1 MFFVFLKNF
10 FFSLLYFLLITIL
23 LFVFSLDLFSQ
34 INIQDKDWSPHVNL
48 KNINF
53 LSYFNDKLFCF
64 APSGFYSLDLNDN
77 SISKNFSS
85 LNVKNLSFTSSI
97 IAGNTLV
104 LASKNGEIE
113 IFSNG
118 EKFIIDLNSPGENI
132 VIHSMSIFN
141 NTLFVSSNLGLI
153 NVSLELNIVKEK
165 YHYFGE
171 KREKLIPKKSY
182 VIDNKLFIITENGI
196 YYYEFGNGNPLDF
209 NYWKKISIESHKLIG
224 IYSLNDSYYF
234 YSDNSVFSKD
244 LESVFTTSENKLI
257 NIKTYG
263 NNIYVLYEE
272 LQADK
277 MKIGVLVN
285 NKLLTLDF
293 SENLTSINDFIEVK
307 GHLWIAGNEYS
318 IYNSSEKS
326 FFIPSDNLETAPEN
340 IKSVDN
346 GTYVFS
352 SSNSISYNLSGDEW
366 QNYKLSNFDNISSVA
381 NYGNDIY
388 YSSYSKGLYN
398 YSTGEIINHLS
409 ENSLLVPLPNDE
421 VNISDIFFYN
431 NKLWM
436 INYGSKTPLLTYQK
450 DNSWS
455 YYELKNN
462 KVIYPI
468 KFKFNK
474 NFIWILLEKNK
485 GGGIIIYDIE
495 TNQVYN
501 LSKENGKLN
510 TNNVNDIDVDNL
522 GNVWIATD
530 EGLIYYSSSNFDDNF
545 TYIIPNDGEKF
556 LFKNI
561 KITSLKITYSN
572 HVLLGT
578 EDGLIIF
585 DNLNNSIVYQF
596 NNLNSPLI
604 EDFIKSISIN
614 EKGVSYILTSGG
626 LMSLRTASTK
636 PKDDYSK
643 IKIYPNPIKLK
654 EHDRLFF
661 ESLMDNNSV
670 KIVSLNG
677 EKVLETKVYGGGFTW
692 DLINT
697 YGNKIGPGIY
707 LIFIIN
713 QDGLESMISKILV
726 I

>member
-132 VIHSMSIFN
+132 LIYSMSIYDK
-141 NTLFVSSNLGLI
+141 TLFVSSNLGLI

>member
-10 FFSLLYFLLITIL
+10 FFSLLNLVSIVIL
-23 LFVFSLDLFSQ
+23 LFVFSFDVFSQ

-85 LNVKNLSFTSSI
+85 LNVKNLSFTASLT
-97 IAGNTLV
+97 ADNTLI

-113 IFSNG
+113 VFANG
-118 EKFIIDLNSPGENI
+118 EKSIIDLNSPGENI

-153 NVSLELNIVKEK
+153 NVSLELNVIKEK
-165 YHYFGE
+165 YQYFGE

-182 VIDNKLFIITENGI
+182 VIENKLFIITDNGI
-196 YYYEFGNGNPLDF
+196 YYYEHGEGNPLDF

-224 IYSLNDSYYF
+224 IYSLNDSYFY
-234 YSDNSVFSKD
+234 YSDNSVFGKD
-244 LESVFTTSENKLI
+244 LELVFTTSEKKLI
-257 NIKTYG
+257 NVKTYG
-263 NNIYVLYEE
+263 NNIYMLFKE
-272 LQADK
+272 LQSDK
-277 MKIGVLVN
+277 IKIGVLVN
-285 NKLLTLDF
+285 NKLETLGF
-293 SENLTSINDFIEVK
+293 SENLNSINDFVEVN

-318 IYNSSEKS
+318 IYNSSKNN
-326 FFIPSDNLETAPEN
+326 FFIPSDNLETSAEN

-346 GTYVFS
+346 GIYVFS
-352 SSNSISYNLSGDEW
+352 SSNSISYNISGGEW

-381 NYGNDIY
+381 NYANDIY
-388 YSSYSKGLYN
+388 YSSYSQGLLN

-409 ENSLLVPLPNDE
+409 ENSLLFSSSNDD

-436 INYGSKTPLLTYQK
+436 INYGSKTPLLSYEK

-455 YYELKNN
+455 YYDLKNN

-474 NFIWILLEKNK
+474 NYIWILLEKNM
-485 GGGIIIYDIE
+485 GGGIIIYNIE

-522 GNVWIATD
+522 GNVWVATD
-530 EGLIYYSSSNFDDNF
+530 EGLIYYSSSDFDDDF
-545 TYIIPNDGEKF
+545 TYTIPNDGEKF
-556 LFKNI
+556 LFKNV
-561 KITSLKITYSN
+561 KITSSKATYSN

-596 NNLNSPLI
+596 NSSNSPLVD
-604 EDFIKSISIN
+604 DFIKSISIN
-614 EKGVSYILTSGG
+614 DKGVSYILTSGG
-626 LMSLRTASTK
+626 LMSLKTASTK
-636 PKDDYSK
+636 PTDNYSK
-643 IKIYPNPIKLK
+643 LKIYPNPLKLK

-661 ESLMDNNSV
+661 ESLIDNNSI

-692 DLINT
+692 NLINT

-707 LIFIIN
+707 LVFIID
-713 QDGLESMISKILV
+713 QDGAESMISKILV